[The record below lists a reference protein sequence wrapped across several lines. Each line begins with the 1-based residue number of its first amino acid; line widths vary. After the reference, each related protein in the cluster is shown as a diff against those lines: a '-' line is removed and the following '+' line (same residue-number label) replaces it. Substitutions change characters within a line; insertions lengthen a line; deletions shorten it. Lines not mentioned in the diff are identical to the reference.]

1 MLTTKEIWDLVEDYV
16 EYTGRYPTCD
26 ICHKRIPS
34 DLTGWAVSLSQEGVI
49 TLLCPDCKEVE
60 LNV

>member
-1 MLTTKEIWDLVEDYV
+1 MITTNEIWDLVEDYV
-16 EYTGRYPTCD
+16 KYTGRYPACD

-34 DLTGWAVSLSQEGVI
+34 DLTDRAVALSQEGVL
-49 TLLCPDCKEVE
+49 TLLCPDCKEAE

>member
-1 MLTTKEIWDLVEDYV
+1 MVTTKEIWDLVEDYV

-34 DLTGWAVSLSQEGVI
+34 DLTDWAVSLSQEGVL
-49 TLLCPDCKEVE
+49 TFLCPDCKEAE